1 MTPQTAISSISQ
13 GEKIKS
19 GIIWATE
26 IVNAISGY
34 TPHEKTGAEKAL
46 TTLIRMIGFEAVLSR
61 RTTKDA
67 SWIDVE
73 KDIDMAL
80 VMLNS
85 KVAHEAAFHLS
96 KALQKTTSIT
106 QKSIKYL
113 AGNGIL

>member
-1 MTPQTAISSISQ
+1 MTPQIAITSISQ

-26 IVNAISGY
+26 IVNALAGY
-34 TPHEKTGAEKAL
+34 TPHEKAGAEKTA

-61 RTTKDA
+61 RTTKDS

-80 VMLNS
+80 VMINS
-85 KVAHEAAFHLS
+85 GVSHEAVFHLS
-96 KALQKTTSIT
+96 KALNKTTSIT
-106 QKSIKYL
+106 QKGVKYL
-113 AGNGIL
+113 ADNGIL